1 MRRGEECADYGVEAD
16 RQRLL
21 GRCRHAGGLASG
33 GATDGRST
41 VTIPADEAWAR
52 RFAAGDPIGERV
64 AVVVAH
70 PDDETLWAGAL
81 LGRLEDGLLI
91 HLTDG
96 APADGADARKLG
108 FASRDAYAAA
118 RAAELDTAL
127 AALGYCGARKGYGV
141 RDQEVVTAL
150 DALIERLTTDLAGA
164 AVVVTHPYEGG
175 HPDHDAAALA
185 VRLAADRVGAAVV
198 EFACY
203 HKRKGVRVFG
213 AFWPGSA
220 ERSRVL
226 SPAESA
232 RLDAALCAHA
242 SQAHVFGLWRPA
254 DERWRAAPAYDF
266 AAPPPPDAALYDD
279 YGWAMTTGRWR
290 DIAAW

>member
-1 MRRGEECADYGVEAD
+1 MNA
-16 RQRLL
+16 LL
-21 GRCRHAGGLASG
+21 GE
-33 GATDGRST
+33 
-41 VTIPADEAWAR
+41 VWAR
-52 RFAAGDPIGERV
+52 RFAAGNPIGERV

-81 LGRLEDGLLI
+81 LGRLDDGLLI

-96 APADGADARKLG
+96 APADGADAHQLG

-127 AALGYCGARKGYGV
+127 AALGYCGAREGYGV
-141 RDQEVVTAL
+141 RDQEAVIVL
-150 DALIERLTTDLAGA
+150 DALIERLTADLVGA

-185 VRLAADRVGAAVV
+185 VRRAADRVGAAVV

-203 HKRKGVRVFG
+203 HKHKSDRVFG

-220 ERSRVL
+220 ALTRAL
-226 SPAESA
+226 LPAESA
-232 RLDAALCAHA
+232 RVDAALRAHA
-242 SQAHVFGLWRPA
+242 SQAHVFGDWRPSH
-254 DERWRAAPAYDF
+254 ERWRAAPAYDF
-266 AAPPPPDAALYDD
+266 AAPPPPGAALYDD
-279 YGWAMTTGRWR
+279 YGWTMTAGRWR
-290 DIAAW
+290 DLAAW